1 MSREEEGKQSE
12 EAVED
17 DCSNMP
23 EFEEHAEERR
33 NKELLEIIGECAV
46 NCPKDNSRLT
56 WQALYSLKRK

>member
-1 MSREEEGKQSE
+1 
-12 EAVED
+12 
-17 DCSNMP
+17 MP

-56 WQALYSLKRK
+56 WQALYSLKHR